1 MKIKFFPKSM
11 AILGCF
17 LAMALALP
25 CSAATIIASWDNFGT
40 FNSGVASPD
49 FTATGY
55 TDVSIDGQTREIRTD
70 GSGSDDGTFGSDFS
84 GADTSANNGYLLIEK
99 QQDGTVGPSTI
110 FLNFTNNTGATI
122 TLDSINFDI
131 NNAGNSFYGYEVSFT
146 NNATSSTTVLEN
158 NGSIPGDGVYVDV
171 SLATGAL
178 TLEDGQSGTFD
189 ILFNDIGS
197 QTNGSNYMDNI
208 GVAVV
213 PEPSTALLGGLSAL
227 LLLRRRR

>member
-1 MKIKFFPKSM
+1 M
-11 AILGCF
+11 
-17 LAMALALP
+17 
-25 CSAATIIASWDNFGT
+25 
-40 FNSGVASPD
+40 
-49 FTATGY
+49 
-55 TDVSIDGQTREIRTD
+55 
-70 GSGSDDGTFGSDFS
+70 
-84 GADTSANNGYLLIEK
+84 
-99 QQDGTVGPSTI
+99 
-110 FLNFTNNTGATI
+110 
-122 TLDSINFDI
+122 
-131 NNAGNSFYGYEVSFT
+131 SFT